1 MSEDGAND
9 LLDTP
14 PLKSPVVEVEAPAES
29 PGKVGHMILGC
40 TLTSLEGGPLGTEA

>member
-14 PLKSPVVEVEAPAES
+14 PLKSPVVEVEAPLKAQ
-29 PGKVGHMILGC
+29 GKVGHMISWC
-40 TLTSLEGGPLGTEA
+40 TLTSLKGGPSGTEA